1 MLFGYNPFERDSH
14 SKTHAAIIDC
24 KWTFPSKSQVSE
36 AAKDLIT
43 KMLDPTAERRITTER
58 ALQHAWI
65 TGDALTLSPQAGE
78 ELSTEEPG
86 KEGVSSVRSALS
98 RFNARRAMEKVK
110 SGARRLS
117 IQ

>member
-1 MLFGYNPFERDSH
+1 MVR
-14 SKTHAAIIDC
+14 
-24 KWTFPSKSQVSE
+24 QVSPL
-36 AAKDLIT
+36 AKDLIT

-117 IQ
+117 RQLWARSLWARQLWPRSLWARVL